1 MSPKAL
7 IRGTEMTNFAH
18 VDYPTEHSGVIRAQ
32 NAAVAIK
39 GIAASFDSA
48 RGASSLLLA
57 AIVSALL
64 VVANQ
69 VIDTWSE
76 GHLLA
81 AWMVLWLVAF
91 AALALLSAPAR
102 RAAASLRAGFAR
114 WAESNRRTAEDQ
126 RTWQVAMRDPR
137 IMAELNHAMGVP
149 TVNDIRGYN

>member
-1 MSPKAL
+1 MSPQAL
-7 IRGTEMTNFAH
+7 IRGNQMTNFAH
-18 VDYPTEHSGVIRAQ
+18 VDYPTEHSAVIRAQ
-32 NAAVAIK
+32 NAAAAIK

-57 AIVSALL
+57 AVVSALL

-114 WAESNRRTAEDQ
+114 WVESNRRAAEDQ
-126 RTWQVAMRDPR
+126 RTWQVAIRDPR

-149 TVNDIRGYN
+149 TLNDIRGYN

>member
-1 MSPKAL
+1 
-7 IRGTEMTNFAH
+7 MTNFAH

-32 NAAVAIK
+32 NAAAAIK
-39 GIAASFDSA
+39 GIAAGFDSA
-48 RGASSLLLA
+48 RGAASLLLA

-76 GHLLA
+76 GHLMA

-102 RAAASLRAGFAR
+102 RAAAALRAGFAG
-114 WAESNRRTAEDQ
+114 WAESRRRAAEDE
-126 RTWQVAMRDPR
+126 RTWQVAIRDPR
-137 IMAELNHAMGVP
+137 IMAELSHAMGVR
-149 TVNDIRGYN
+149 TVNDLRAYY

>member
-1 MSPKAL
+1 
-7 IRGTEMTNFAH
+7 MTNFAH

-32 NAAVAIK
+32 NAAAAIK
-39 GIAASFDSA
+39 GIAAGFDSA
-48 RGASSLLLA
+48 RGAASLLLA

-76 GHLLA
+76 GHLMA

-102 RAAASLRAGFAR
+102 RAAAALRAGYAG
-114 WAESNRRTAEDQ
+114 WAESRRRAAEDE
-126 RTWQVAMRDPR
+126 RTWQVAIRDPR
-137 IMAELNHAMGVP
+137 IMAELSHAMGVR
-149 TVNDIRGYN
+149 TVNDLRAYY